1 MTETVTS
8 RDSISLRRGLR
19 AMLPVRRFA
28 LGVVTGIALSASL
41 LAGCG
46 GTTEEFDTVTI
57 NNHLYLKGSDGT
69 KFEISV
75 GKDASGKDVVTA
87 TRVGK

>member
-1 MTETVTS
+1 MP
-8 RDSISLRRGLR
+8 IRRY
-19 AMLPVRRFA
+19 A
-28 LGVVTGIALSASL
+28 LGVATGLVLAASL

-46 GTTEEFDTVTI
+46 DGTSTETVDNLNAHTI
-57 NNHLYLKGSDGT
+57 TVGQHLYLKAPDGT

-87 TRVGK
+87 TRVDK